1 MIATET
7 FKEPEAAGEALV
19 ISPATIAVR
28 RRTGRRKIYVFLP
41 LSTRSTQRRKRE
53 RSPQETKRDAL
64 TRKEKLVVH
73 KFRLINL
80 PVLERKCDTPVAVVK
95 GKGRG
100 ISTFLQKKA

>member
-1 MIATET
+1 M
-7 FKEPEAAGEALV
+7 
-19 ISPATIAVR
+19 R
-28 RRTGRRKIYVFLP
+28 RRTGKRKVYAFLL

-64 TRKEKLVVH
+64 ARKEKLVVH

-80 PVLERKCDTPVAVVK
+80 PVLELKCDAPVAVVK

-100 ISTFLQKKA
+100 ILAFLQKKA